1 MAITLHPSIFV
12 HVGIW
17 LRKEIIEPHGL
28 TVTQAAERLKVSRPA
43 MSDLLNG
50 KQGISARLADR
61 FERVFG
67 IKAETLLRMQVA
79 YELAQVRLQPDGVEV
94 ERLAA

>member
-28 TVTQAAERLKVSRPA
+28 TVAASDERFAQREA
-43 MSDLLNG
+43 RY
-50 KQGISARLADR
+50 ISAPCGS
-61 FERVFG
+61 F
-67 IKAETLLRMQVA
+67 
-79 YELAQVRLQPDGVEV
+79 
-94 ERLAA
+94 